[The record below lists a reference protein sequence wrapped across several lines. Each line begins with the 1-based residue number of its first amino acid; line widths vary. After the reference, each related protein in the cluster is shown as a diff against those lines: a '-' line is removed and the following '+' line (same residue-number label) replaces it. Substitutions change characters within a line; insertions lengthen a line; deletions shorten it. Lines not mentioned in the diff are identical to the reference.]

1 MNEVVGNQIMFVD
14 AMRWL
19 VGEQSMQGLPNTEE
33 DVRIEHTKQ
42 GDLGWFYAIIFGV
55 PGLVVGAGVFMTRRS
70 RARGGK
76 R

>member
-1 MNEVVGNQIMFVD
+1 MFVD

-19 VGEQSMQGLPNTEE
+19 VGEQSIQGLPNTEE

-42 GDLGWFYAIIFGV
+42 ADLLWFYLVIFGA
-55 PGLVVGAGVFMTRRS
+55 PALVVAGGVFLTFRS